1 MPAIDPRLKKIKN
14 WLKKNPAISAA
25 QIGKKVGL
33 QRSNF
38 SAALSG
44 TRPLPEKY
52 LEPLEK
58 ELEKYGFKK

>member
-1 MPAIDPRLKKIKN
+1 MPAIDPRLKKIKD
-14 WLKKNPAISAA
+14 WLKKNPAISGAYIA
-25 QIGKKVGL
+25 GKVGL
-33 QRSNF
+33 KRSNF

-44 TRPLPEKY
+44 TRPLPDKY

>member
-1 MPAIDPRLKKIKN
+1 MPAIDPRLKKIKD
-14 WLKKNPAISAA
+14 WLKKNPAISGAYIA
-25 QIGKKVGL
+25 GKAGL
-33 QRSNF
+33 KRSNF

-44 TRPLPEKY
+44 TRPLPDKY

>member
-1 MPAIDPRLKKIKN
+1 MTPEKRFQKIKN
-14 WLKKNPAISAA
+14 WLEKNPAIRKPIISKA
-25 QIGKKVGL
+25 IGL
-33 QRSNF
+33 DRSNF

-44 TRPLPEKY
+44 ARPLPEKY